1 MNMREKLIRAAIDLI
16 DREGLSGFGIRSAAA
31 ECGVSCAAPYK
42 HFKNKDDLFLAVLDY
57 VNRQWYAV
65 QTGVAAATEG
75 SIPDQLAAIGLAYIK
90 FNTENPQFRAV
101 VMLRDDDMTPEQ
113 KAKKA
118 EMSAFSQ
125 QLISKWCLK
134 AGCNQE
140 QSERKTFAIRS
151 FVFGAV
157 RMLDSGELK
166 YCPKTMEMVEKCI
179 RREFELD

>member
-1 MNMREKLIRAAIDLI
+1 MNLLAMAI
-16 DREGLSGFGIRSAAA
+16 
-31 ECGVSCAAPYK
+31 
-42 HFKNKDDLFLAVLDY
+42 
-57 VNRQWYAV
+57 Q
-65 QTGVAAATEG
+65 
-75 SIPDQLAAIGLAYIK
+75 
-90 FNTENPQFRAV
+90 
-101 VMLRDDDMTPEQ
+101 Q

-166 YCPKTMEMVEKCI
+166 YCPKTLEMVEKCI